1 MLKLPH
7 RLLLLQQRTLVR
19 ARLGQSAGTDM
30 QRFKE
35 EGEHVCSSVWHQVA
49 LCSPDTQQQL
59 AGFQSSVAS
68 LSVIPLTSHIFS
80 RLSGVGSQGS
90 SSRSNTTVYCYSLV
104 I

>member
-19 ARLGQSAGTDM
+19 ARLGQSVGTDM
-30 QRFKE
+30 QRLKE

-68 LSVIPLTSHIFS
+68 LSVIPLKSHIFS
-80 RLSGVGSQGS
+80 CLSWF
-90 SSRSNTTVYCYSLV
+90 RSWGQQL
-104 I
+104 